1 MIDFQIGNRSVFRIV
16 LLLVSALLPL
26 FGVVELELSV
36 DKKVLNKESNTTYT
50 LMAKDKNGK
59 TETVTE
65 SIEWIISTKDAI
77 KIEESTITA
86 IKDTDVTI
94 QARYKGRVSNPVT
107 LHIYWEVEGH
117 TLPPEPDPKVNNAT
131 LLGVDVNNNG
141 VRDDVERWIYKEYKN
156 PIERGIM
163 LQNAY
168 GLQKKISNIGKAH
181 EYIKLTN
188 KSLSCEYYLEE
199 KYDWFR
205 RKYEYTTT
213 THELKKI
220 QFNTIKRHIAYER
233 YNAEFNGKTFDE
245 KILPDKNN
253 CDFDK
258 NGNIKSLP

>member
-1 MIDFQIGNRSVFRIV
+1 MPYFRSVVTLWTI
-16 LLLVSALLPL
+16 LIPL
-26 FGVVELELSV
+26 FGIQPEPLTLVVGQSTLSRDHNTTVRLLAV
-36 DKKVLNKESNTTYT
+36 DKEGRS
-50 LMAKDKNGK
+50 
-59 TETVTE
+59 E
-65 SIEWIISTKDAI
+65 
-77 KIEESTITA
+77 
-86 IKDTDVTI
+86 DVTDKALWLVTPSDAVRI
-94 QARYKGRVSNPVT
+94 EGHTLTALKDGNVTLQAEYEGLYSNPLT
-107 LHIYWEVEGH
+107 LTIYWEVDGH
-117 TLPPEPDPKVNNAT
+117 RLPPEPDPKVNNAT
-131 LLGVDVNNNG
+131 LLGVDVNRNG

-156 PIERGIM
+156 LIERGIM

-213 THELKKI
+213 IHELKKI

-258 NGNIKSLP
+258 NGNIKNLP